1 MNGKDLDQ
9 RLRTALEHAAPN
21 RPEEVLARCGAQDAG
36 PYLTELTPR
45 RRRPLRAVPAVLA
58 ACLALVLSIGLLRP
72 ALFTAQEAVSVVSLD
87 VNPSVVLTLDDERR
101 VLEATAQNGDGAA
114 ILDGMDLAGTDLN
127 VAVNAI
133 IGSLV
138 KNGYVDALANS
149 ILISVEDADSARAQ
163 SLRETLSGEV
173 AQLLDA
179 ASVSGAVLSQTVTA
193 DEGLSQLAEAYG
205 ITHGKAALIQSL
217 VDSSD
222 HLTFD
227 ELAGLTINEL
237 NLLASSTAVSAQRE
251 QGIQTASTALESSNI
266 QSTGSASVEGYIGV
280 EAAQAAALADAGVDA
295 AQATITGTDF
305 DYEDGRMIYEVEF
318 YVAGVEYE
326 YDIDAS
332 TGAVLAQE
340 QEGER
345 LEDTPTPDPSG
356 EEAETGE
363 APMPSG
369 EGETAPEEGAAAPFG
384 PITAEQAGEIAL
396 AHAGLNRSEVSDWS
410 VEEDDVDGV
419 PAYEVEFE
427 AGDVEYD
434 YEIRISDGEILQ
446 AERDE

>member
-332 TGAVLAQE
+332 TGAVLAHE

-345 LEDTPTPDPSG
+345 IEDTPAP
-356 EEAETGE
+356 EQETG
-363 APMPSG
+363 
-369 EGETAPEEGAAAPFG
+369 GETAAPETEDGPAAEPTG